1 MKRRRMMMPNDKDDG
16 NDDADIGSSS
26 VNEKRW
32 NVTMSSSSS
41 LSSFID
47 EVLRSRVVWLNALT
61 PHEYLILLGN

>member
-1 MKRRRMMMPNDKDDG
+1 MMTNDKDDG

-32 NVTMSSSSS
+32 NVTMSSSSP
-41 LSSFID
+41 SFID

>member
-1 MKRRRMMMPNDKDDG
+1 MMPNDKDDG

-32 NVTMSSSSS
+32 NVTISSSSPPPS
-41 LSSFID
+41 SSSSFID